1 MKKIQLLII
10 ISVIIGTMSGCLV
23 DDKCLDSFIVS
34 KFEEERNELETYR
47 FPNFTE
53 DSFVDLGLPSGT
65 KWCKYNLG
73 AETPEDLGVYVKWR
87 VVNQIIPSGGK
98 MPSLEQ
104 AKELIENCEWKWIHS
119 TDGGGYSIKG
129 PNGNEIFLPG
139 GGRFDTSSIAIPG
152 YGSYGYYWIASSDS
166 FEDTTFKS
174 ALYIAYFNTPHICD
188 MEPNDKLNI
197 RCVK

>member
-1 MKKIQLLII
+1 
-10 ISVIIGTMSGCLV
+10 MSGCLV
-23 DDKCLDSFIVS
+23 DDKCLDPFIVS
-34 KFEEERNELETYR
+34 KFEEERDELEKYR

-53 DSFVDLGLPSGT
+53 ASFVDLGLPSGT
-65 KWCKYNLG
+65 KWCKCNLG

-98 MPSLEQ
+98 IPSLEQ
-104 AKELIENCEWKWIHS
+104 AKELIENCEWEWIHS

-152 YGSYGYYWIASSDS
+152 YGSYGYYWIACSDS

-174 ALYIAYFNTPHICD
+174 ALYIAYLNTPHICD
-188 MEPNDKLNI
+188 MKPNDKLNI